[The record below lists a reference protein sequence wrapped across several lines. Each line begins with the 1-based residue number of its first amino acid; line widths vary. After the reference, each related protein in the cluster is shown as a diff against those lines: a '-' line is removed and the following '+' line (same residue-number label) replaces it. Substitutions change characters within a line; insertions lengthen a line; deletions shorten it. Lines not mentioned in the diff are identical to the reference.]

1 MKLLFMVKSLWRWW
15 WRVIN
20 DDDDNYRDDDDND
33 DDDVII
39 YHQRWCWWWRAI
51 GGEEYECE
59 NISLV
64 WFWLRLLQW
73 NLHHNHSW
81 HLIVWGRLPEDPIVF
96 SLISR
101 EEAKPQFCIGRV
113 SQAFVAMASE
123 IRRCVISVR
132 PPTPP
137 CCRRRFQG
145 ASVAVIFI
153 GDPAHTSDCFP
164 TGGVQL

>member
-64 WFWLRLLQW
+64 WFWLFQW

-132 PPTPP
+132 PPTPS

-153 GDPAHTSDCFP
+153 GDAAHTSHCFP